1 MEKDLKGN
9 DLPYEIGDYVYYNT
23 EDKEYIGQIDRICS
37 CQKCQDRGFLEP
49 VAKNELGAETWIT
62 DLAYKN
68 GFKDYIFSKKPP
80 TNKLSFDN
88 DINNKVLEFK
98 VFKEIM
104 EQLQKYDE
112 LSEQVD
118 KISQELCKDFPP
130 LNIFGLAEIP
140 ITNVIKLLKFIFN
153 DEGNWSNID
162 YFIYELEYGKKYKK
176 GCYTDENGEEI
187 KLGTIEDLYNLLIK
201 EIKNEI

>member
-23 EDKEYIGQIDRICS
+23 EDKEYIGQIDRICD
-37 CQKCQDRGFLEP
+37 CEKCRERGFLEP

-68 GFKDYIFSKKPP
+68 GFKDYIFSKEPP
-80 TNKLSFDN
+80 TDKLSFDN
-88 DINNKVLEFK
+88 NINNKVLEYE

-118 KISQELCKDFPP
+118 KISMQLSKDFPP

-140 ITNVIKLLKFIFN
+140 TCNVIKLLKFIFD
-153 DEGNWSNID
+153 DEGLGSVID
-162 YFIYELEYGKKYKK
+162 YFIYELEYGKKYRD
-176 GCYTDENGEEI
+176 GCFTDENEGEI
-187 KLGTIEDLYNLLIK
+187 RLATIEDLYSVLVGEIRK
-201 EIKNEI
+201 EK